1 MTSNSEACSFEG
13 NSDIYGVGVRI
24 GLYSQWVATLL
35 VTLFSPEEEETF
47 RIVNLIIQSSI
58 FLGIC
63 QQSSSETNPV
73 ESIIVL
79 FLMCGSLSSLTG
91 DGMSYFSHLS
101 GIFRILFYTA
111 LSAYGC
117 WFWFEGLDN
126 MIVPGCE
133 AIAFLGRTSVNG
145 WFRTL
150 AKVVSVL
157 GLILS
162 VALIGV
168 CIYAIV
174 CRFQNRFEVAVA
186 RRRKQRPKVEIG
198 LLVLSAGLIAFSVN
212 VVEYLIRVNN
222 VTGLGTIDAV
232 GQLIPFLIGIFE
244 CTAISWKILVKRLFL
259 KKRCW
264 FLLGKHL

>member
-1 MTSNSEACSFEG
+1 
-13 NSDIYGVGVRI
+13 
-24 GLYSQWVATLL
+24 
-35 VTLFSPEEEETF
+35 
-47 RIVNLIIQSSI
+47 
-58 FLGIC
+58 
-63 QQSSSETNPV
+63 
-73 ESIIVL
+73 
-79 FLMCGSLSSLTG
+79 
-91 DGMSYFSHLS
+91 
-101 GIFRILFYTA
+101 
-111 LSAYGC
+111 
-117 WFWFEGLDN
+117 